1 MPPSVPQQSSETE
14 RESPAS
20 MGLRWPQF
28 SSAKLLENNC
38 NTAGHCPWELWWGFN
53 TPAVSKEALGSLEL
67 LLFETIHVLVLGYQ
81 WQPNCQSLFKGH
93 CFLSAHTP
101 SPDSADSCIFLSSSH
116 LLCYNATGSLLLLGT
131 MSSLAD
137 VSRKRWLTDS
147 LGPYRQPWF
156 WERSSHRNVS
166 LAVSPNDLPWPN
178 ITGLGFP
185 HPDFNPLVYCCSWH
199 LLGSASCQGLFQELP
214 KLSLSRLPECFQSRG
229 MQKGSS
235 RCPSCPGQ

>member
-53 TPAVSKEALGSLEL
+53 TAEVSKEALGSLEL
-67 LLFETIHVLVLGYQ
+67 LLLGYQ

-101 SPDSADSCIFLSSSH
+101 PPDSADSSIFLSSSD

-131 MSSLAD
+131 MLSLAD
-137 VSRKRWLTDS
+137 VSRKR
-147 LGPYRQPWF
+147 
-156 WERSSHRNVS
+156 
-166 LAVSPNDLPWPN
+166 
-178 ITGLGFP
+178 
-185 HPDFNPLVYCCSWH
+185 
-199 LLGSASCQGLFQELP
+199 
-214 KLSLSRLPECFQSRG
+214 
-229 MQKGSS
+229 
-235 RCPSCPGQ
+235 